1 MKKIPLI
8 LFTLFIISCTKS
20 QESLLA
26 EIQAFEK
33 SEKTGT
39 QEGLKELALLHKN
52 YGLKY
57 SDSEANNYLYAAAQ
71 YYFYENDTSESINLL
86 SEYITRDD
94 STDRYRNA
102 AINLAIM
109 YARKHEYDKSQDLIA
124 EILDNNLPTPAQ
136 WQDIIKLYQDKIA
149 DATTISEPKDFENL
163 TMGYTAVGR
172 FSDAVQT
179 LNNAIVKW
187 PKFENRNNLIYRA
200 GFIAWEYLQ
209 DIKLAEK
216 YYTQFLD
223 EYPDDEKAGEVK
235 EILNSGML
243 EMSDEAILNML
254 KGK

>member
-1 MKKIPLI
+1 MKKTPLI
-8 LFTLFIISCTKS
+8 LLTLFIISCTKS

-26 EIQAFEK
+26 EIQSFEK

-39 QEGLKELALLHKN
+39 QEGLEELALLHKN

-71 YYFYENDTSESINLL
+71 YYFYENDTSESIYLL

-94 STDRYRNA
+94 SSDRYRNA

-109 YARKHEYDKSQDLIA
+109 FGRKHEYDKSQDLIA

-149 DATTISEPKDFENL
+149 DATTILRPKDFENL

-172 FSDAVQT
+172 FSDAIQS
-179 LNNAIVKW
+179 LDNAK
-187 PKFENRNNLIYRA
+187 PGRRPL
-200 GFIAWEYLQ
+200 
-209 DIKLAEK
+209 
-216 YYTQFLD
+216 FL
-223 EYPDDEKAGEVK
+223 K
-235 EILNSGML
+235 
-243 EMSDEAILNML
+243 
-254 KGK
+254 

>member
-1 MKKIPLI
+1 MKNIPFI
-8 LFTLFIISCTKS
+8 LFALFIISCTKS

-26 EIQAFEK
+26 EIQVFEK

-39 QEGLKELALLHKN
+39 QEGLEELSKLHKY

-57 SDSEANNYLYAAAQ
+57 SDTKANSYLYAAAQ
-71 YYFYENDTSESINLL
+71 YYFYENDTTESIDLL

-94 STDRYRNA
+94 SSDRYRNA

-109 YARKHEYDKSQDLIA
+109 HAREHQYDKSQDLIN
-124 EILDNNLPTPAQ
+124 EILDKNLPTPAQ
-136 WQDIIKLYQDKIA
+136 WQDIIKLYQNKIS
-149 DATTISEPKDFENL
+149 DATTILQPKDFENL

-172 FSDAVQT
+172 FSDAVRT
-179 LNNAIVKW
+179 LDNAIVKW

-209 DIKLAEK
+209 DTKLAEK
-216 YYTQFLD
+216 YYTQFLN
-223 EYPDDEKAGEVK
+223 EYPNNEKASEVK

>member
-39 QEGLKELALLHKN
+39 QEGLEELSKLHKN

-57 SDSEANNYLYAAAQ
+57 SDIEANNYLYAAAQ
-71 YYFYENDTSESINLL
+71 YYYYENDTAESINLL

-94 STDRYRNA
+94 SSDRYRNA

-109 YARKHEYDKSQDLIA
+109 YARRHEYDKSQDLIA

-149 DATTISEPKDFENL
+149 DATTILRPKDFENL

-172 FSDAVQT
+172 FSDAVRT
-179 LNNAIVKW
+179 LDNAIVKW

-209 DIKLAEK
+209 DTKLAEK
-216 YYTQFLD
+216 YYTQFLN
-223 EYPDDEKAGEVK
+223 EYPDDDKAEEVR

>member
-26 EIQAFEK
+26 EIQAFER

-39 QEGLKELALLHKN
+39 QKGLEELSKLHKN

-57 SDSEANNYLYAAAQ
+57 SDIEANNYLYAAAQ
-71 YYFYENDTSESINLL
+71 YYYYENDTAESINLL

-94 STDRYRNA
+94 SSDRYRNA

-109 YARKHEYDKSQDLIA
+109 YARRHEYDKSQDLIA

-149 DATTISEPKDFENL
+149 DATTILRPKDFENL

-172 FSDAVQT
+172 FSDAVR
-179 LNNAIVKW
+179 L
-187 PKFENRNNLIYRA
+187 LIM
-200 GFIAWEYLQ
+200 Q
-209 DIKLAEK
+209 
-216 YYTQFLD
+216 
-223 EYPDDEKAGEVK
+223 
-235 EILNSGML
+235 S
-243 EMSDEAILNML
+243 
-254 KGK
+254 